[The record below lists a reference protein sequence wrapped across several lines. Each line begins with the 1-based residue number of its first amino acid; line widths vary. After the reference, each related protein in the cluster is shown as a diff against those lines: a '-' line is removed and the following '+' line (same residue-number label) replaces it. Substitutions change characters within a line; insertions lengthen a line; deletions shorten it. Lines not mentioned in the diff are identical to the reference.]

1 MLWLIYALLTAV
13 LVSFSTLMEKK
24 VLFKEH
30 AMEFSAVLALFNMIL
45 ALPFFL
51 FVDFSKITLRP
62 LVYMFLA
69 SIMAAVAFLLI
80 IKAMR
85 HMEVSSVS
93 PLVIMGPGLT
103 AVLAFIF
110 LGESLSVFEI
120 LGIGLLLFGAY
131 ILETKDR
138 KHLLEPFKIIKES
151 KYIHFILISILLYS
165 ITSLISRVVLAHYN
179 LTPETYIAII
189 HIFLAINFFIML
201 AFFHDGIKGIKHGM
215 KNAWLPILIV
225 SVFVISYRFFQ
236 ANAIKLARVGLV
248 ESVKKLSVLFTVIIG
263 GEIFHEKNLMKKII
277 ASLIMTAGVLLIV
290 I

>member
-1 MLWLIYALLTAV
+1 MLWIIYTLLTAV

-51 FVDFSKITLRP
+51 FADFTNLTLKP
-62 LVYMFLA
+62 LVYMFIS
-69 SIMAAVAFLLI
+69 SILAAVGFLLI
-80 IKAMR
+80 IKAIR

-93 PLVIMGPGLT
+93 PLLIMGPGLT
-103 AVLAFIF
+103 AVLAFVF
-110 LGESLSVFEI
+110 LGEKMSVFEI
-120 LGIGLLLFGAY
+120 TGIFLLLIGAY

-151 KYIHFILISILLYS
+151 KYIHFILIAILFYS
-165 ITSLISRVVLAHYN
+165 ISSLFSRVVLAHYN
-179 LTPETYIAII
+179 LTPETFIAII
-189 HIFLAINFFIML
+189 NVFLAINFFIML
-201 AFFHDGIKGIKHGM
+201 SFFHDGVNGIKNGI